1 MSALVTD
8 RDRLTTMQ
16 ACLEQGLMEP
26 AVFELVVRELPP
38 RRNFLVAAGLEQAL
52 QFLKSLSFS
61 EAEFA
66 WLRDHGGHSPELLEY
81 ARTLRFNG
89 DVDAMPEGTVFFA
102 GEPIL
107 RISAALPLAL
117 LVESRLLNL
126 VHFETSIASSAA
138 RLVTAAGGRRL
149 IDFGLRQAHG
159 AEAALLAA
167 RAAYIAGFDGTCTA
181 DASRRFGIPS
191 FGTLGMRP
199 ADAGIATLAVL
210 ARASPGRITLL
221 IDTSAA
227 ATSAESLTVLTSALR
242 RDGDSR
248 GGPQTDGD
256 TGTRAVALRGLL
268 DATGLAGLTI
278 YASGDLD
285 EEGIATLIDSGAPID
300 GFGLR
305 GWLSS
310 TAESGLVDA
319 VYAMR
324 HYGSSDD
331 SDASDR
337 TAPGTAW
344 PGARNVLRRL
354 GADGRIECDL
364 IVRER
369 EIGDAQALLLQP
381 CMRAGKRVGRAP
393 TLNESRAHHASQVAS
408 LPAELRGLRHA
419 NRTVPVTTR

>member
-8 RDRLTTMQ
+8 RDRLATMQ

-26 AVFELVVRELPP
+26 AVFELAVRALPL

-66 WLRDHGGHSPELLEY
+66 WLRDHGGHSPQFLEY

-138 RLVTAAGGRRL
+138 RLVIAAGGRRL

-210 ARASPGRITLL
+210 AHASPGRITLL

-227 ATSAESLTVLTSALR
+227 ATSAESLAVLTSALR
-242 RDGDSR
+242 RDADSR

-256 TGTRAVALRGLL
+256 TGARAVALRGLL
-268 DATGLAGLTI
+268 DATGLADLTI

-310 TAESGLVDA
+310 AGESGLVDA

-331 SDASDR
+331 SSASDR
-337 TAPGTAW
+337 AAPGNAW
-344 PGARNVLRRL
+344 PGARNVLRRH
-354 GADGRIECDL
+354 GVDGLIECDL
-364 IVRER
+364 IVHER
-369 EIGDAQALLLQP
+369 EIGEAQALLQP

-393 TLNESRAHHASQVAS
+393 TLSESRAHHVSQVAS

-419 NRTVPVTTR
+419 DRTVPVTTR

>member
-8 RDRLTTMQ
+8 RDRLATMQ

-26 AVFELVVRELPP
+26 AVFELVVRELPL

-52 QFLKSLSFS
+52 QFLTSLSFS

-199 ADAGIATLAVL
+199 ADAGIATLAML
-210 ARASPGRITLL
+210 ARASPARITLL

-227 ATSAESLTVLTSALR
+227 ATSAESLAALTSALK
-242 RDGDSR
+242 RDGDLR
-248 GGPQTDGD
+248 GGSQTDGEA
-256 TGTRAVALRGLL
+256 GARAVALRGLL
-268 DATGLAGLTI
+268 DATGIADLTI

-285 EEGIATLIDSGAPID
+285 EERIATLIDSGAPID

-310 TAESGLVDA
+310 AAESGLVDV

-324 HYGSSDD
+324 HYGS

-369 EIGDAQALLLQP
+369 EIGDAQALLQP
-381 CMRAGKRVGRAP
+381 CLRAGKRVGRAP

>member
-8 RDRLTTMQ
+8 RDRLATMQ

-138 RLVTAAGGRRL
+138 RLVIAARGRRL
-149 IDFGLRQAHG
+149 IDFGLRHAHG

-167 RAAYIAGFDGTCTA
+167 RAAYIAGFDGTGTA

-199 ADAGIATLAVL
+199 ADAGIGTLAAL

-227 ATSAESLTVLTSALR
+227 ATSAESLADLTSALR

-248 GGPQTDGD
+248 GGLQTESD
-256 TGTRAVALRGLL
+256 TGPRAVALRGLL
-268 DATGLAGLTI
+268 DATGLCDLTI

-310 TAESGLVDA
+310 AGESGLVDT
-319 VYAMR
+319 VYAMQ
-324 HYGSSDD
+324 HYGSSD
-331 SDASDR
+331 ASDF
-337 TAPGTAW
+337 TARGTAW

-354 GADGRIECDL
+354 GADGRIASDL
-364 IVRER
+364 IVREH
-369 EIGDAQALLLQP
+369 EIGDAQALLKP
-381 CMRAGKRVGRAP
+381 CMRTGKRVGRAP
-393 TLNESRAHHASQVAS
+393 TLNESRAHHTSQIAS

-419 NRTVPVTTR
+419 SRTVAVTTR